1 MTMHSTRQTT
11 CRRTLTPLAAV
22 GACGVTRGEPV
33 MHAGLLRRA
42 DRHGRRVLRS
52 ALKGDS

>member
-33 MHAGLLRRA
+33 MHAGLLVA
-42 DRHGRRVLRS
+42 PTVT
-52 ALKGDS
+52 AAACCAAP